1 MSPGINPL
9 RRFWAALHWNKH
21 PALLKTAI
29 LGGIILALLSGSAL
43 VFVSRLRPEAALP
56 PGGSFYYSLR
66 EYDDTVRQGRES
78 PERLNRRL
86 DKLEKEAQGVEA
98 GLSVLKRRRALA
110 RINPRF
116 APSCRDAA
124 RRAAAA
130 YPYSEPLAALA
141 AAALLEG
148 RALNADTA
156 GELRG
161 YASLLNTAGPLRVSL
176 HVLLGDFKTPQTAAA
191 LPGLDTAL
199 DAALPLFRGKIPS
212 PAVEALSA
220 DLAILKVLAGDTAGA
235 AAEIQGALYQNP
247 VSPSSVPSPDFL
259 RFAAEFFYDFRDPLR
274 AAELFSRLETEED
287 LVRQADALWLAGQP
301 GGARNIWTIL
311 ASPAGTLPGASV
323 PAAARSLYNLA
334 LSAGDSREAAAL
346 LARLTALPPP
356 GPASAASGLIPGP
369 AAQSR
374 IYGIIRYS
382 RLMNTAP
389 ALALLEEGGKQFP
402 QNPLLDLELLRRRG
416 ETWEP
421 GRMIGETWLLLGRRP
436 DAEELYRWAAW
447 YFERQRQPAESAALL
462 KTAARRGFDAP
473 WLRFHEALGL
483 METGSLDQAVETLR
497 AIPPETAGWEVFAN
511 LGRIFESRRSPAAAL
526 EYYEAAAAG
535 VQNPVEAARIQIR
548 VARCL
553 QALGR
558 VRESRRVLEYA
569 EDIDPGNLTVRLEL
583 NRLDNAAY

>member
-1 MSPGINPL
+1 MPPGLNPL
-9 RRFWAALHWNKH
+9 RRFLEALHWNKR
-21 PALLKTAI
+21 PALLRTVI
-29 LGGIILALLSGSAL
+29 LGGIILALLSGGAL
-43 VFVSRLRPEAALP
+43 VFVSRLRPKEALP

-66 EYDDTVRQGRES
+66 EYDNAVRQGRES

-86 DKLEKEAQGVEA
+86 DKLEKDAQGVESC
-98 GLSVLKRRRALA
+98 LSVLKRRRALA
-110 RINPRF
+110 RTNPRF

-141 AAALLEG
+141 AAALLERG
-148 RALNADTA
+148 ALNANAA

-161 YASLLNTAGPLRVSL
+161 YASLLNTAGTLRVSL
-176 HVLLGDFKTPQTAAA
+176 HVLLGDFKNPQTAAA

-199 DAALPLFRGKIPS
+199 GAALPLFRGQIPS
-212 PAVEALSA
+212 PAAEALSA

-247 VSPSSVPSPDFL
+247 ASPDFL

-287 LVRQADALWLAGQP
+287 LIRQADALWLAGQP

-311 ASPAGTLPGASV
+311 AAPAGTPPS
-323 PAAARSLYNLA
+323 PSIAARSLYNLA
-334 LSAGDSREAAAL
+334 LSAEDSREAGGL
-346 LARLTALPPP
+346 LARLAALPPP
-356 GPASAASGLIPGP
+356 DPASAASELVPGA

-402 QNPLLDLELLRRRG
+402 QSPLLDLELLRRRG
-416 ETWEP
+416 EIWEP

-436 DAEELYRWAAW
+436 QAEELYRWAAW

-462 KTAARRGFDAP
+462 KIAARRGFDAP
-473 WLRFHEALGL
+473 WLRFHEALGF
-483 METGSLDQAVETLR
+483 METGNLDQAVETLR
-497 AIPPETAGWEVFAN
+497 AIPPETTGWEVFAD

-526 EYYEAAAAG
+526 EYYEAAAVGA
-535 VQNPVEAARIQIR
+535 QNPEQAARIQIR
-548 VARCL
+548 IARCL
-553 QALGR
+553 HALGR

-583 NRLDNAAY
+583 DRLDNTAY